1 MSTAV
6 FAGKAV
12 ERKFAGPVDSQD
24 AVQVAFQVSTVWK
37 GPVQNSLV
45 VTTAISGASCGY
57 EFSEGQRYFV
67 YAGGSEN
74 HLRVSLCTRTRLVS
88 DAGEDLATLGNGI
101 LLSVED
107 SDVLSYL
114 SAIIVFL
121 GAGIGVMMAIVVSK
135 KLGRMRAMKIHPA
148 LNPVLV
154 KEMRGRMR
162 GPRAYLILTATL
174 AFLGA
179 VSYGLYRIAAFSLQ
193 SFGGGTP
200 PSAVV
205 GPTVFIG
212 LVFLALIVICAISP
226 ALTAGAISGEHERKT
241 FDLLVATPLHPASIL
256 IGKLAAAMSYVAL
269 ILTAAVPLVSL
280 SFVFGGVTA
289 IDMLQALLLLMGIA
303 LTYSVMALFFSSWFR
318 RTGPAVVASYGVVA
332 LFVVGSVFVYAVVG
346 VIRQQPP
353 PNWLL
358 ALNPFSALASVLAPA
373 NPSPGGIPFSGLLM
387 PLLWFMGGGN
397 FNFNPGAPL
406 PRPLWQYT
414 VGAYTWLTIVLYLV
428 STQLVKPVRR
438 FRFRVR
444 TWAIITVLFIASILA
459 APVVYGPF
467 TPDRLVAAAVWS
479 FLPPRNL
486 VANGKFDSPLEPRWE
501 KSSHVERGDE
511 SEGEVKL
518 VNSEGRQGVRF
529 SRTGKQHADIGITQM
544 ISQSVPADGWLQVR
558 AVVRVESQDL
568 PVCGMIG
575 TECPLMIKILYDDSA
590 GSTHEWLQGFYALP
604 GDDLPFCGACEIKHA
619 HIRVPQGKW
628 YTFESLNMLNESPD
642 RSRLPRIIRSITIS
656 SAGHSYEAEVAEV
669 ALLVRD
675 VRPPDFGTD
684 SMGFP
689 ATGFPTPTPAPPI
702 FAPRIAPPVAP
713 PIRAVPPPPP
723 PPTPVPTRTQAATPA
738 STPVR

>member
-12 ERKFAGPVDSQD
+12 ERNFAGPVNSQD

-37 GPVQNSLV
+37 GPVQNSLA
-45 VTTAISGASCGY
+45 VTTAFGGASCDY
-57 EFSEGQRYFV
+57 EFSEGQSYLV

-101 LLSVED
+101 LLSVEN
-107 SDVLSYL
+107 SDALSYL

-135 KLGRMRAMKIHPA
+135 KLGRMSAMKIHPA

-179 VSYGLYRIAAFSLQ
+179 VSYGLYRIAAISLQ
-193 SFGGGTP
+193 SFGGGTT

-256 IGKLAAAMSYVAL
+256 FGKLVAAMSYVAL

-318 RTGPAVVASYGVVA
+318 RTGPAIVASYGVVA

-346 VIRQQPP
+346 VIRQQQP

-373 NPSPGGIPFSGLLM
+373 NPLPGGISFSGLLM
-387 PLLWFMGGGN
+387 PLLWFMGGGS

-414 VGAYTWLTIVLYLV
+414 VGVYAWLTIVLYLV

-444 TWAIITVLFIASILA
+444 TWAIITALFLASILA

-467 TPDRLVAAAVWS
+467 TPDRLVAAAVWG

-529 SRTGKQHADIGITQM
+529 SRTGKQHADIGITQI

-590 GSTHEWLQGFYALP
+590 GSTHEWLQGFYAMP
-604 GDDLPFCGACEIKHA
+604 GDDPRFCGACEIKHA

-628 YTFESLNMLNESPD
+628 YTFESLNILNESTD

-656 SAGHSYEAEVAEV
+656 SAGHSYEADVAEV
-669 ALLVRD
+669 ALLVRE

-684 SMGFP
+684 IMGFP
-689 ATGFPTPTPAPPI
+689 VTGFPTPTPAPPI

-723 PPTPVPTRTQAATPA
+723 PPPPTPVPTRT
-738 STPVR
+738 PVR